1 MSFMDPKK
9 QLEIIKKGSE
19 EIISEE
25 QLLKKLKKSSSTN
38 KPLRIK
44 AGFDPTAPDI
54 HLGHCVLLKKLKDF
68 QQLGHIVVLIIGD
81 FTAMIGDPSG
91 RSDTRPPLTKEQIKQ
106 NSKTYQSQVFKII
119 DKDKTEI
126 VFNSSWL
133 GKMGAEDLLQLSALE
148 NVARM
153 LERDDFEKRYKSGK
167 PITIKEFLYPLMQ
180 AYDSVSIKSDIELGG
195 TDQKFNLLLGRDIQ
209 RHFKQ
214 EPQIVLTMPIL
225 EGLDGTRKMSKSL
238 GNYIAVE
245 DTPEDMY
252 GKIMSVSDE
261 LMWKYYDLLTSVSD
275 DEINQK
281 KSAHPMESKR
291 NLAFLIVQ
299 WLYDG
304 QRATDA
310 KNSFETKFS
319 KREFPADAKEISVDK
334 SEISGVLALI
344 LKISEK
350 LKTKSEAR
358 RLVQQG
364 GLTINGTKIGDID
377 ASVPDSDLL
386 EIKLGKR
393 EFFKVIIK
401 E

>member
-1 MSFMDPKK
+1 MSFIDPKK
-9 QLEIIKKGSE
+9 QLEIIRKGSE

-25 QLLKKLKKSSSTN
+25 QLIKKLKKSSSTN

-54 HLGHCVLLKKLKDF
+54 HLGHCVLLRKLRDF

-133 GKMGAEDLLQLSALE
+133 GKMGAEDLLELSALE

-209 RHFKQ
+209 RHFEQ

-291 NLAFLIVQ
+291 NLASLIVQ

-304 QRATDA
+304 KKAADA

-319 KREFPADAKEISVDK
+319 KRQFPADAKEILIDK
-334 SEISGVLALI
+334 SEVAGVVNLAV
-344 LKISEK
+344 KIS
-350 LKTKSEAR
+350 TKIKSKAEAK

-364 GLTINGTKIGDID
+364 GLTINGTKIDDIGAD
-377 ASVPDSDLL
+377 VPDSDIL
-386 EIKLGKR
+386 EVKLGKR

>member
-25 QLLKKLKKSSSTN
+25 QLIKKLKKSSSTN

>member
-1 MSFMDPKK
+1 MSFIDPKK
-9 QLEIIKKGSE
+9 QLEIIRKGSE

-25 QLLKKLKKSSSTN
+25 QLIKKLKKSSSTN

-54 HLGHCVLLKKLKDF
+54 HLGHCVLLRKLRDF

-133 GKMGAEDLLQLSALE
+133 GKMGAEDLLELSALE

-209 RHFKQ
+209 RHFEQ

-281 KSAHPMESKR
+281 KSAHPMESKT
-291 NLAFLIVQ
+291 NLASLIVQ

-319 KREFPADAKEISVDK
+319 KRQFPADAKEILIDK
-334 SEISGVLALI
+334 SEVAGVVNLAV
-344 LKISEK
+344 KIS
-350 LKTKSEAR
+350 TKIKSKAEAK

-364 GLTINGTKIGDID
+364 GLTINGTKIDDIGAD
-377 ASVPDSDLL
+377 VPDSDIL
-386 EIKLGKR
+386 EVKLGKR

>member
-25 QLLKKLKKSSSTN
+25 QLLKKLKKSSSSN

-245 DTPEDMY
+245 DIPEDMY

>member
-1 MSFMDPKK
+1 MSFIDPKK
-9 QLEIIKKGSE
+9 QLEIIRKGSE

-25 QLLKKLKKSSSTN
+25 QLIKKLKRSSSTN
-38 KPLRIK
+38 KPPRIK

-54 HLGHCVLLKKLKDF
+54 HLGHCVLLRKLRDF

-106 NSKTYQSQVFKII
+106 NSRTYQSQVFKII

-133 GKMGAEDLLQLSALE
+133 GKMGAEDLLELSALE

-209 RHFKQ
+209 RHFEQ
-214 EPQIVLTMPIL
+214 EPQVVLTMPIL

-281 KSAHPMESKR
+281 KSAHPMESKT
-291 NLAFLIVQ
+291 NLASLIVQ

-319 KREFPADAKEISVDK
+319 KRQFPADAKEILIDK
-334 SEISGVLALI
+334 SEVAGVVNLAV
-344 LKISEK
+344 KIS
-350 LKTKSEAR
+350 TKIKSKAEAK

-364 GLTINGTKIGDID
+364 GLTINGTKIDDIGAD
-377 ASVPDSDLL
+377 VPDSDIL
-386 EIKLGKR
+386 EVKLGKR

>member
-1 MSFMDPKK
+1 MSFIDPKK
-9 QLEIIKKGSE
+9 QLEIIRKGSE

-25 QLLKKLKKSSSTN
+25 QLIKKLKRSSSTN

-54 HLGHCVLLKKLKDF
+54 HLGHCVLLRKLRDF

-133 GKMGAEDLLQLSALE
+133 GKMGAEDLLELSALE

-209 RHFKQ
+209 RHFEQ
-214 EPQIVLTMPIL
+214 EPQVVLTMPIL

-281 KSAHPMESKR
+281 KSAHPMESKT
-291 NLAFLIVQ
+291 NLASLIVQ

-319 KREFPADAKEISVDK
+319 KRQFPADAKEILIDK
-334 SEISGVLALI
+334 SEVAGVVNLAV
-344 LKISEK
+344 KIS
-350 LKTKSEAR
+350 TKIKSKAEAK

-364 GLTINGTKIGDID
+364 GLTINGTKIDDIGAD
-377 ASVPDSDLL
+377 VPDSDIL
-386 EIKLGKR
+386 EVKLGKR

>member
-1 MSFMDPKK
+1 MSFIDPKK
-9 QLEIIKKGSE
+9 QLEIIRKGSE

-25 QLLKKLKKSSSTN
+25 QLIKKLKKSSSTN

-54 HLGHCVLLKKLKDF
+54 HLGHCVLLKKLRDF

-133 GKMGAEDLLQLSALE
+133 GKMGAEDLLELSALE

-209 RHFKQ
+209 RHFEQ

-291 NLAFLIVQ
+291 NLASLIVQ

-304 QRATDA
+304 QRAADA

-319 KREFPADAKEISVDK
+319 KRQFPADAKEILIDK
-334 SEISGVLALI
+334 SEVAGVVNLAV
-344 LKISEK
+344 KIS
-350 LKTKSEAR
+350 TKIKSKAEAK

-364 GLTINGTKIGDID
+364 GLTINGTKIDDIAAD
-377 ASVPDSDLL
+377 VPDSDIL
-386 EIKLGKR
+386 EVKLGKR

>member
-1 MSFMDPKK
+1 MDPKK

-25 QLLKKLKKSSSTN
+25 QLIKKLKKSSSTN

-54 HLGHCVLLKKLKDF
+54 HLGHCVLLKKLRDF

-133 GKMGAEDLLQLSALE
+133 GKMGAEDLLELSALE

-209 RHFKQ
+209 RHFEQ

-238 GNYIAVE
+238 GNYIGVE

-281 KSAHPMESKR
+281 KSAHPMESKT
-291 NLAFLIVQ
+291 NLASLIVQ

-319 KREFPADAKEISVDK
+319 KRQFPADAKEISIDK
-334 SEISGVLALI
+334 SDIAGVLALI

-393 EFFKVIIK
+393 EFFKVTIK

>member
-54 HLGHCVLLKKLKDF
+54 HLGHCVLLKKLRDF

-91 RSDTRPPLTKEQIKQ
+91 RSDTRPPLTKEQVKQ

-133 GKMGAEDLLQLSALE
+133 GKMGAEDLLELSALE

-209 RHFKQ
+209 RHFEQ

-281 KSAHPMESKR
+281 KSAHPMESKT
-291 NLAFLIVQ
+291 NLASLIVQ

>member
-1 MSFMDPKK
+1 MDPKK
-9 QLEIIKKGSE
+9 QLEIIRKGSE

-25 QLLKKLKKSSSTN
+25 QLIKKLKKSSSTN

-54 HLGHCVLLKKLKDF
+54 HLGHCVLLRKLRDF

-133 GKMGAEDLLQLSALE
+133 GKMGAEDLLELSALE

-209 RHFKQ
+209 RHFEQ
-214 EPQIVLTMPIL
+214 EPQVVLTMPIL

-281 KSAHPMESKR
+281 KSAHPMESKT
-291 NLAFLIVQ
+291 NLASLIVQ

-319 KREFPADAKEISVDK
+319 KRQFPADAKEILIDK
-334 SEISGVLALI
+334 SEVAGVVNLAV
-344 LKISEK
+344 KIS
-350 LKTKSEAR
+350 TKIKSKAEAK

-364 GLTINGTKIGDID
+364 GLTINGTKIDDIGAD
-377 ASVPDSDLL
+377 VPDSDIL
-386 EIKLGKR
+386 EVKLGKR

>member
-1 MSFMDPKK
+1 MDPKK

-19 EIISEE
+19 EIISE
-25 QLLKKLKKSSSTN
+25 QDLLKKLEKSESTN

-54 HLGHCVLLKKLKDF
+54 HLGHCVLLKKLRDF

-81 FTAMIGDPSG
+81 FTAMIGDPTG
-91 RSDTRPPLTKEQIKQ
+91 ISDTRHPLTKEQIKQ

-209 RHFKQ
+209 RHFEQ

-310 KNSFETKFS
+310 KSSFETKFS

>member
-1 MSFMDPKK
+1 MSFIDPKK

-25 QLLKKLKKSSSTN
+25 QLIKKLKKSSSTN

-91 RSDTRPPLTKEQIKQ
+91 RSDTRPPLTKEQVKQ

-133 GKMGAEDLLQLSALE
+133 GKMGAEDLLELSALE

-209 RHFKQ
+209 RHFEQ

-364 GLTINGTKIGDID
+364 GLTVNGTKIGDID

-393 EFFKVIIK
+393 EFFKVIIN

>member
-25 QLLKKLKKSSSTN
+25 QLLKKLKKSSSSN

-261 LMWKYYDLLTSVSD
+261 LMWKYYDLLTSVRD
-275 DEINQK
+275 DEVNQR

>member
-1 MSFMDPKK
+1 MSFIDPKK
-9 QLEIIKKGSE
+9 QLEIIRKGSE

-25 QLLKKLKKSSSTN
+25 QLIKKLKKSSSTN

-54 HLGHCVLLKKLKDF
+54 HLGHCVLLRKLRDF

-91 RSDTRPPLTKEQIKQ
+91 RSDTRPSLTKEQIKQ

-133 GKMGAEDLLQLSALE
+133 GKMGAEDLLELSALE

-209 RHFKQ
+209 RHFEQ
-214 EPQIVLTMPIL
+214 EPQVVLTMPIL

-281 KSAHPMESKR
+281 KSAHPMESKT
-291 NLAFLIVQ
+291 NLASLIVQ

-319 KREFPADAKEISVDK
+319 KRQFPADAKEILIDK
-334 SEISGVLALI
+334 SEVAGVVNLAV
-344 LKISEK
+344 KIS
-350 LKTKSEAR
+350 TKIKSKAEAK

-364 GLTINGTKIGDID
+364 GLTINGTKIDDIGAD
-377 ASVPDSDLL
+377 VPDSDIL
-386 EIKLGKR
+386 EVKLGKR

>member
-1 MSFMDPKK
+1 MV
-9 QLEIIKKGSE
+9 L
-19 EIISEE
+19 
-25 QLLKKLKKSSSTN
+25 SS
-38 KPLRIK
+38 
-44 AGFDPTAPDI
+44 
-54 HLGHCVLLKKLKDF
+54 
-68 QQLGHIVVLIIGD
+68 IGRY
-81 FTAMIGDPSG
+81 FK
-91 RSDTRPPLTKEQIKQ
+91 KEQIKQ

-275 DEINQK
+275 DEVNQK

>member
-1 MSFMDPKK
+1 MSFIDPKK
-9 QLEIIKKGSE
+9 QLEIIRKGSE

-25 QLLKKLKKSSSTN
+25 QLIKKLKKSSSTN

-54 HLGHCVLLKKLKDF
+54 HLGHCVLLKKLRDF

-133 GKMGAEDLLQLSALE
+133 GKMGAEDLLELSALE

-209 RHFKQ
+209 RHFEQ
-214 EPQIVLTMPIL
+214 EPQVVLTMPIL

-281 KSAHPMESKR
+281 KSAHPMESKT
-291 NLAFLIVQ
+291 NLASLIVQ

-304 QRATDA
+304 QRAIDA

-319 KREFPADAKEISVDK
+319 KRQFPADAKEILIDK
-334 SEISGVLALI
+334 SEVAGVVNLAV
-344 LKISEK
+344 KIS
-350 LKTKSEAR
+350 TKIKSKGEAK

-364 GLTINGTKIGDID
+364 GLTINGTKIDDIGAD
-377 ASVPDSDLL
+377 VPDSDIL
-386 EIKLGKR
+386 EVKLGKR

>member
-25 QLLKKLKKSSSTN
+25 QLIKKLKKSSSSN

-91 RSDTRPPLTKEQIKQ
+91 RSDTRPPLTKQQIKQ

-281 KSAHPMESKR
+281 KSTHPMESKR

>member
-1 MSFMDPKK
+1 MSFIDPKK
-9 QLEIIKKGSE
+9 QLEIIRKGSE

-25 QLLKKLKKSSSTN
+25 QLIKKLKRSSSTN

-54 HLGHCVLLKKLKDF
+54 HLGHCVLLRKLRDF

-106 NSKTYQSQVFKII
+106 NSRTYQSQVFKII

-133 GKMGAEDLLQLSALE
+133 GKMGAEDLLELSALE

-209 RHFKQ
+209 RHFEQ
-214 EPQIVLTMPIL
+214 EPQVVLTMPIL

-281 KSAHPMESKR
+281 KSAHPMESKT
-291 NLAFLIVQ
+291 NLASLIVQ

-319 KREFPADAKEISVDK
+319 KRQFPADAKEILIDK
-334 SEISGVLALI
+334 SEVAGVVNLAV
-344 LKISEK
+344 KIS
-350 LKTKSEAR
+350 TKIKSKAEAK

-364 GLTINGTKIGDID
+364 GLTINGTKIDDIGAD
-377 ASVPDSDLL
+377 VPDSDIL
-386 EIKLGKR
+386 EVKLGKR

>member
-1 MSFMDPKK
+1 MSFIDPKK
-9 QLEIIKKGSE
+9 QLEIIRKGSE

-25 QLLKKLKKSSSTN
+25 QLIKKLNKSSSTN

-54 HLGHCVLLKKLKDF
+54 HLGHCVLLRKLRDF
-68 QQLGHIVVLIIGD
+68 QQHGHIVVLIIGD

-133 GKMGAEDLLQLSALE
+133 GKMGAEDLLELSALE

-209 RHFKQ
+209 RHFEQ
-214 EPQIVLTMPIL
+214 EPQVVLTMPIL

-281 KSAHPMESKR
+281 KSAHPMESKT
-291 NLAFLIVQ
+291 NLASLIVQ

-304 QRATDA
+304 QRAIDA

-319 KREFPADAKEISVDK
+319 KRQFPADAKEILIDK
-334 SEISGVLALI
+334 SEVAGVVNLAV
-344 LKISEK
+344 KIS
-350 LKTKSEAR
+350 TKIKSKGEAK

-364 GLTINGTKIGDID
+364 GLTINGTKIDDIGAD
-377 ASVPDSDLL
+377 VPDSDIL
-386 EIKLGKR
+386 EVKLGKR

>member
-1 MSFMDPKK
+1 MSFIDPKK
-9 QLEIIKKGSE
+9 QLEIIRKGSE

-25 QLLKKLKKSSSTN
+25 QLIKKLKKSSSTN

-54 HLGHCVLLKKLKDF
+54 HLGHCVLLKKLRDF

-133 GKMGAEDLLQLSALE
+133 GKMGAEDLLELSALE

-209 RHFKQ
+209 RHFEQ
-214 EPQIVLTMPIL
+214 EPQVVLTMPIL

-281 KSAHPMESKR
+281 KSAHPMESKT
-291 NLAFLIVQ
+291 NLASLIVQ

-304 QRATDA
+304 QRAIDA

-319 KREFPADAKEISVDK
+319 KRQFPADAKEILIDK
-334 SEISGVLALI
+334 SEVAGVVNLAV
-344 LKISEK
+344 KIS
-350 LKTKSEAR
+350 TKIKSKAEAK

-364 GLTINGTKIGDID
+364 GLTINGTKIDDIGAD
-377 ASVPDSDLL
+377 VPDSDIL
-386 EIKLGKR
+386 EVKLGKR

>member
-25 QLLKKLKKSSSTN
+25 QLLKKLKKSSSSN

>member
-25 QLLKKLKKSSSTN
+25 QLLKKLKKSSSSN

-393 EFFKVIIK
+393 EFFKVIIN

>member
-1 MSFMDPKK
+1 L
-9 QLEIIKKGSE
+9 LE
-19 EIISEE
+19 
-25 QLLKKLKKSSSTN
+25 
-38 KPLRIK
+38 
-44 AGFDPTAPDI
+44 
-54 HLGHCVLLKKLKDF
+54 
-68 QQLGHIVVLIIGD
+68 
-81 FTAMIGDPSG
+81 
-91 RSDTRPPLTKEQIKQ
+91 
-106 NSKTYQSQVFKII
+106 
-119 DKDKTEI
+119 
-126 VFNSSWL
+126 
-133 GKMGAEDLLQLSALE
+133 LSALE

-209 RHFKQ
+209 RHFEQ

-275 DEINQK
+275 DDINQK
-281 KSAHPMESKR
+281 KSAHPMESKA
-291 NLAFLIVQ
+291 NLASLIVQ

-304 QRATDA
+304 QRADDA
-310 KNSFETKFS
+310 KSSFETKFS
-319 KREFPADAKEISVDK
+319 KREFPEDAKEVSVDK
-334 SEISGVLALI
+334 NDLSGVVNLAVSI
-344 LKISEK
+344 SSKI
-350 LKTKSEAR
+350 KSKGEAR

-364 GLTINGTKIGDID
+364 GLTINGTKINDIAAD
-377 ASVPDSDLL
+377 VPESEIL
-386 EIKLGKR
+386 EVKLGKR
-393 EFFKVIIK
+393 EFVKVKIIS
-401 E
+401 

>member
-9 QLEIIKKGSE
+9 QLEIIRKGSE

-25 QLLKKLKKSSSTN
+25 QLIKKLKKSSSSN

-54 HLGHCVLLKKLKDF
+54 HLGHCVLLKKLRDF

-133 GKMGAEDLLQLSALE
+133 GKMGAEDLLELSALE

-209 RHFKQ
+209 RHFEQ

-291 NLAFLIVQ
+291 NLASLIVQ

-310 KNSFETKFS
+310 KGSFETKFS
-319 KREFPADAKEISVDK
+319 KREFPADAKEISIDK
-334 SEISGVLALI
+334 SDIAGVLALI

-377 ASVPDSDLL
+377 ASVPDSDIL
-386 EIKLGKR
+386 EVKLGKR
-393 EFFKVIIK
+393 EFFKVIIN

>member
-1 MSFMDPKK
+1 MSFIDPKK
-9 QLEIIKKGSE
+9 QLEIIRKGSE

-25 QLLKKLKKSSSTN
+25 QLIKKLKKSSSTN

-54 HLGHCVLLKKLKDF
+54 HLGHCVLLKKLRDF

-133 GKMGAEDLLQLSALE
+133 GKMGAEDLLELSALE

-209 RHFKQ
+209 RHFEQ
-214 EPQIVLTMPIL
+214 EPQVVLTMPIL

-291 NLAFLIVQ
+291 NLASLIVQ

-304 QRATDA
+304 QRAIDA

-319 KREFPADAKEISVDK
+319 KRQFPADAKEILIDK
-334 SEISGVLALI
+334 SEVAGVVNLAV
-344 LKISEK
+344 KIS
-350 LKTKSEAR
+350 TKIKSKGEAK

-364 GLTINGTKIGDID
+364 GLTINGTKIDDIGAD
-377 ASVPDSDLL
+377 VPDSDIL
-386 EIKLGKR
+386 EVKLGKR

>member
-25 QLLKKLKKSSSTN
+25 QLLKKLKKSSSSN

-310 KNSFETKFS
+310 KSSFETKFS

>member
-25 QLLKKLKKSSSTN
+25 QLLKKLKKSSSSN

-133 GKMGAEDLLQLSALE
+133 GKMGAEDLLELSALE

-245 DTPEDMY
+245 DIPEDMY

>member
-1 MSFMDPKK
+1 MDPKK
-9 QLEIIKKGSE
+9 QLEIIRKGSE

-25 QLLKKLKKSSSTN
+25 QLIKKLKKSSSTN

-54 HLGHCVLLKKLKDF
+54 HLGHCVLLKKLRDF

-133 GKMGAEDLLQLSALE
+133 GKMGAEDLLELSALE

-209 RHFKQ
+209 RHFEQ

-281 KSAHPMESKR
+281 KSAHPMESKT
-291 NLAFLIVQ
+291 NLASLIVQ

-364 GLTINGTKIGDID
+364 GLTVNGTKIGDID

>member
-9 QLEIIKKGSE
+9 QLEIIRKGSE

-25 QLLKKLKKSSSTN
+25 QLLKKLKKSSSSN

>member
-1 MSFMDPKK
+1 MSFIDPKK
-9 QLEIIKKGSE
+9 QLEIIRKGSE

-25 QLLKKLKKSSSTN
+25 QLIKKLKRSSSTN

-54 HLGHCVLLKKLKDF
+54 HLGHCVLLRKLRDF

-133 GKMGAEDLLQLSALE
+133 GKMGAEDLLELSALE

-209 RHFKQ
+209 RHFEQ
-214 EPQIVLTMPIL
+214 EPQVVLTMPIL

-281 KSAHPMESKR
+281 KSAHPMESKT
-291 NLAFLIVQ
+291 NLASLIVQ

-304 QRATDA
+304 QRAIDA

-319 KREFPADAKEISVDK
+319 KRQFPADAKEILIDK
-334 SEISGVLALI
+334 SEVAGVVNLAV
-344 LKISEK
+344 KIS
-350 LKTKSEAR
+350 TKIKSKAEAK

-364 GLTINGTKIGDID
+364 GLTINGTKIDDIGAD
-377 ASVPDSDLL
+377 VPDSDIL
-386 EIKLGKR
+386 EVKLGKR

>member
-25 QLLKKLKKSSSTN
+25 QLLKKLKKSSSSN

-54 HLGHCVLLKKLKDF
+54 HLGHCVLLKKLRDF

-209 RHFKQ
+209 RHFEQ

>member
-1 MSFMDPKK
+1 MSFIDPKK
-9 QLEIIKKGSE
+9 QLEIIRKGSE
-19 EIISEE
+19 EIISE
-25 QLLKKLKKSSSTN
+25 QDLLKKLERSSSSN

-44 AGFDPTAPDI
+44 AGFDPTSPDI
-54 HLGHCVLLKKLKDF
+54 HLGHCVLLKKLRDF
-68 QQLGHIVVLIIGD
+68 QDLGHTVVLIIGD

-91 RSDTRPPLTKEQIKQ
+91 RTDTRPPLTKEQVKQ
-106 NSKTYQSQVFKII
+106 NSKTYESQVFRII

-133 GKMGAEDLLQLSALE
+133 GNMSAEDLLQLCALE

-180 AYDSVSIKSDIELGG
+180 AYDSVSVKSDLELGG

-209 RHFKQ
+209 RYFEQ

-238 GNYIAVE
+238 DNYIAVE
-245 DTPEDMY
+245 DTPEDVY

-261 LMWKYYDLLTSVSD
+261 LMWKYYDLLTSVSE

-281 KSAHPMESKR
+281 KSGHPMESKK
-291 NLAFLIVQ
+291 NLASLIVE
-299 WLYDG
+299 WIYDE
-304 QRATDA
+304 QKASDA

-319 KREFPADAKEISVDK
+319 KREFPEDAKEVSVDK
-334 SEISGVLALI
+334 NEISGVVNLVLS
-344 LKISEK
+344 ISANISSK
-350 LKTKSEAR
+350 AEAK
-358 RLVQQG
+358 RLVKQG
-364 GLTINGTKIGDID
+364 GLTINGTKIDDIGAD
-377 ASVPDSDLL
+377 VSDSDIL
-386 EIKLGKR
+386 EVKLGKR
-393 EFFKVIIK
+393 EFVKVKIVS
-401 E
+401 